1 MAFNKR
7 ETWTFEE
14 LLAETGP
21 FFGLIKEN
29 HTITVRKNS
38 QNLIIYIYLMT
49 DGHFRY
55 P

>member
-21 FFGLIKEN
+21 FFSLIEEKR
-29 HTITVRKNS
+29 TKTVS
-38 QNLIIYIYLMT
+38 ENLIIYIYFIT